1 MWKIKLALSLIL
13 ISLVGIFVIQNTEIL
28 NVEFLTFSF
37 QMRRFVL
44 IFLVLLIGFFAGW
57 TFRSQFV
64 DKADLD
70 RETSATDSN
79 KLEV

>member
-1 MWKIKLALSLIL
+1 MWKIKLALSIIL

-64 DKADLD
+64 DKSDLE
-70 RETSATDSN
+70 RTSSAANTD
-79 KLEV
+79 EVEV